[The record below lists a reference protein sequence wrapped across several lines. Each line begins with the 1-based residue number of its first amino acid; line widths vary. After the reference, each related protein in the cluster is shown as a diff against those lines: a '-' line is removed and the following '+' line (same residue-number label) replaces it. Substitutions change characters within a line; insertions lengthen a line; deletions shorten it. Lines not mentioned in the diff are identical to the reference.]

1 MNIQMKTVL
10 ILMFVTVS
18 LASSNVSAEEVKSSS
33 DDTDSFN
40 LAGYVILGLALIGWG
55 FFLFLL
61 GSAIYQIIR
70 KSKSPYVPINPVK
83 CK

>member
-1 MNIQMKTVL
+1 MQIKTVL

-18 LASSNVSAEEVKSSS
+18 LASSNVTAEEVKSSS

>member
-1 MNIQMKTVL
+1 MNVQIKTVL

-18 LASSNVSAEEVKSSS
+18 LASSNVTAEEVKSSS

>member
-1 MNIQMKTVL
+1 MRIKMVL
-10 ILMFVTVS
+10 ILVLVTVS
-18 LASSNVSAEEVKSSS
+18 LASSNVIAEEVKSSIK
-33 DDTDSFN
+33 DTESFN

-55 FFLFLL
+55 FFLYLL
-61 GSAIYQIIR
+61 GSAIYQLVR

>member
-1 MNIQMKTVL
+1 MQIKTVL

>member
-1 MNIQMKTVL
+1 
-10 ILMFVTVS
+10 MFVTVS
-18 LASSNVSAEEVKSSS
+18 LASANAAAEEGKSSS
-33 DDTDSFN
+33 DDTESFN

-61 GSAIYQIIR
+61 GSAIYQIVR

>member
-1 MNIQMKTVL
+1 MQMKSVL

-18 LASSNVSAEEVKSSS
+18 LASSNVTAEEVKSSS
-33 DDTDSFN
+33 DDADSFN

>member
-1 MNIQMKTVL
+1 MKLKNAFILAVL
-10 ILMFVTVS
+10 VFCLSSTNA
-18 LASSNVSAEEVKSSS
+18 LAENQDSTSEQAN
-33 DDTDSFN
+33 SFN
-40 LAGYVILGLALIGWG
+40 LVGYLILGFALLGWT

-61 GSAIYQIIR
+61 GNAIVQVVR

>member
-1 MNIQMKTVL
+1 MRIKMAL
-10 ILMFVTVS
+10 ILFLVTVS
-18 LASSNVSAEEVKSSS
+18 LASSNVIAEEGKSSS

-55 FFLFLL
+55 FFLYLL
-61 GSAIYQIIR
+61 GSAIYQLVR

>member
-1 MNIQMKTVL
+1 MVL
-10 ILMFVTVS
+10 ILFVMTVS
-18 LASSNVSAEEVKSSS
+18 LASFNVIAEKGESSS

-55 FFLFLL
+55 FFLYLL
-61 GSAIYQIIR
+61 GSAIYQLVR

>member
-1 MNIQMKTVL
+1 MRMKTVL
-10 ILMFVTVS
+10 ILMMVTVS
-18 LASSNVSAEEVKSSS
+18 LASSNVMAEEEKSSS
-33 DDTDSFN
+33 DDTNSFN
-40 LAGYVILGLALIGWG
+40 LAGYVILGLALFGWG

-61 GSAIYQIIR
+61 GNAIYQIVR

>member
-1 MNIQMKTVL
+1 MRWKTVL
-10 ILMFVTVS
+10 TLMLVTVS
-18 LASSNVSAEEVKSSS
+18 LASSNVMAEEDESSS
-33 DDTDSFN
+33 NDTESFN

-61 GSAIYQIIR
+61 GNAIYQIVR

>member
-1 MNIQMKTVL
+1 MQMKTVL

-18 LASSNVSAEEVKSSS
+18 LASSNVTAEEVKSSR
-33 DDTDSFN
+33 DDADSFN

>member
-1 MNIQMKTVL
+1 MRIKMVL
-10 ILMFVTVS
+10 ILFVMTVS
-18 LASSNVSAEEVKSSS
+18 LASFNVIAEEGKSSS

-55 FFLFLL
+55 FFLYLL
-61 GSAIYQIIR
+61 GSAIYQLVR
-70 KSKSPYVPINPVK
+70 KSKSPYVPINPGK

>member
-1 MNIQMKTVL
+1 MKTVL

>member
-1 MNIQMKTVL
+1 MRIKTVL

-18 LASSNVSAEEVKSSS
+18 LASSNVTAEEVKSSS